1 MMRNSEFL
9 SVSHDPGSRAES
21 LRMPALGARPD
32 TSATHSGRPSSLN
45 FAILFH
51 SMAPDTPPSKPSAR
65 DRRAYFRVNTVL
77 PISIQAETDTTEG
90 EFIEKSINISGGGM
104 SVTVNVAYRPDDVLS
119 ITLIL
124 PDQLIFRTYA
134 EVLWLAP
141 LPYHAGTYRLHAR
154 FVRMTT
160 QNQEL
165 LIRHILGF
173 QRSRLENHYSA

>member
-1 MMRNSEFL
+1 MHAVTLRQNLHQFQAGENTRNPASDKAF
-9 SVSHDPGSRAES
+9 SRIGPRNDPLEGGKNPKS
-21 LRMPALGARPD
+21 
-32 TSATHSGRPSSLN
+32 
-45 FAILFH
+45 
-51 SMAPDTPPSKPSAR
+51 SMAPDTPTSKPSAR

-90 EFIEKSINISGGGM
+90 EFIEKSVNISGGGI

-134 EVLWLAP
+134 EVLWLDP

>member
-1 MMRNSEFL
+1 MRNSEFL
-9 SVSHDPGSRAES
+9 SASHDPGSLAES
-21 LRMPALGARPD
+21 LRMPTFGARPD
-32 TSATHSGRPSSLN
+32 TSATHSGRPSFLN

-51 SMAPDTPPSKPSAR
+51 SMAPDTPTSKPSAR

-77 PISIQAETDTTEG
+77 PINIQAETDTTEG
-90 EFIEKSINISGGGM
+90 EFIEKSVNISGGGM
-104 SVTVNVAYRPDDVLS
+104 SVTVNVAYRSDDVLS

-134 EVLWLAP
+134 EVLWLDP

>member
-1 MMRNSEFL
+1 
-9 SVSHDPGSRAES
+9 
-21 LRMPALGARPD
+21 MPALGARPD
-32 TSATHSGRPSSLN
+32 TSLTHSGQPSSLN

-51 SMAPDTPPSKPSAR
+51 SMAPDTPTSKPSPR

-90 EFIEKSINISGGGM
+90 ECIEKSVNISGGGM

-124 PDQLIFRTYA
+124 PDQLIFKIYA
-134 EVLWLAP
+134 EVLWLDP
-141 LPYHAGTYRLHAR
+141 LPYHAGTYRLHTR